1 MKKWFQSILLS
12 LVLLGGFTLATPALA
27 VDSNGDCKDD
37 QSKQEIP
44 NCVPTPGNNPCGSD
58 LANDPLAL
66 DCVGTA
72 NTGLSAA
79 DPRIIASRVVNVI
92 LGVLGTIATMLVFYA
107 GFLWMTAAGD
117 DEQIGKAKSIMT
129 AAIIGLVVILAS
141 YSISTFFVKSAY
153 QAVNDT
159 TYQTP

>member
-12 LVLLGGFTLATPALA
+12 LVLLGGFALATPALA
-27 VDSNGDCKDD
+27 ADANGDCKDD
-37 QSKQEIP
+37 TTLQVIP
-44 NCVPTPGNNPCGSD
+44 GCVPTPGNNPCGSD
-58 LANDPLAL
+58 LTNDPLAL

>member
-1 MKKWFQSILLS
+1 MKKWFQMVMVS
-12 LVLLGGFTLATPALA
+12 LVAFGSLAVAMPVLATTPPA
-27 VDSNGDCKDD
+27 G
-37 QSKQEIP
+37 
-44 NCVPTPGNNPCGSD
+44 VPPVPCAAD
-58 LANDPLAL
+58 PLKDPLAL
-66 DCVGTA
+66 DCVST
-72 NTGLSAA
+72 NSSGLSGG
-79 DPRIIASRVVNVI
+79 DPRLIAARIINVV
-92 LGVLGTIATMLVFYA
+92 LGVLGTIATVLVFYA

-153 QAVNDT
+153 QAVNNT

>member
-1 MKKWFQSILLS
+1 MIIVGFVAVGS
-12 LVLLGGFTLATPALA
+12 LVSVPALA
-27 VDSNGDCKDD
+27 
-37 QSKQEIP
+37 Q
-44 NCVPTPGNNPCGSD
+44 TPPPVAEPCGSD
-58 LANDPLAL
+58 LSKDPLAL
-66 DCVGTA
+66 DCVSNA
-72 NTGLSAA
+72 DLSAA
-79 DPRIIASRVVNVI
+79 DPRIIASRIINVV
-92 LGVLGTIATMLVFYA
+92 LGVLGTIATILIFYA

-117 DEQIGKAKSIMT
+117 DDQIGKSKSIMT

>member
-1 MKKWFQSILLS
+1 MKKWFQSITIG
-12 LVLLGGFTLATPALA
+12 LVLLGGLAVAVPALA
-27 VDSNGDCKDD
+27 ADTNGDCKDD
-37 QSKQEIP
+37 TTLQAIP
-44 NCVPTPGNNPCGSD
+44 GCVPTAGNNPCGSD

-79 DPRIIASRVVNVI
+79 DPRIIASRIVNVV

-159 TYQTP
+159 TYNTP